1 MDFNTEFKF
10 DLKAASELLRDE
22 STYGLTLMTILLDA
36 YGEQLF
42 DPQMDSIELYLE
54 IEEDFRAQ
62 MTLAGENR
70 VQACLLGMTT
80 DAFYTDALVCRS
92 VAMALFEGELGDM
105 VHGVLEAVELPEI
118 MWAVYELGMLREDE
132 EDFSPEVQRWID
144 QLVAH
149 TAEEQDL
156 EHPEVLPYYAQILED
171 EKQELLRQLRILG
184 VSEAFLAQL

>member
-1 MDFNTEFKF
+1 MEFNRDFKF
-10 DLKAASELLRDE
+10 DLQAASELLRDE
-22 STYGLTLMTILLDA
+22 STYGLTLMTILLEA

-70 VQACLLGMTT
+70 VQACLLSMTT

-92 VAMALFEGELGDM
+92 VSMALYEGELGDM
-105 VHGVLEAVELPEI
+105 VNGVLEQVELPEV
-118 MWAVYELGMLREDE
+118 MWAVYEVGLLREDE

-144 QLVAH
+144 QLVGN

-156 EHPEVLPYYAQILED
+156 TQPEVLPYYAQVLED
-171 EKQELLRQLRILG
+171 EKQELLRQLRLLG
-184 VSEAFLAQL
+184 MSEAFLAQL